1 MDAGADAKVR
11 VGSPPKN
18 SAFRRGVSV
27 PLKVKNELGYT
38 AYDLSL
44 RGGATGE
51 GFFSANFK
59 CFFGKVSRK
68 RLFLFLLFFCFF
80 WFRTGCEECREMLQ
94 EASWE
99 SKDFQGPRWSDSFLI
114 ISWWFD
120 GIQVSSFHEF
130 FTQTWGAWD
139 LCAGFVVS
147 KHATRCQV
155 ATFLKRPF
163 KGDLSDAHTSMW
175 RVKVPDSKT
184 ISRQS
189 KMARSCKGEFERKTV
204 LTSWLSCVIYWTSWA
219 FWSCGISRMFER

>member
-120 GIQVSSFHEF
+120 GIEVSSFHEF

-155 ATFLKRPF
+155 ATFLKLFQGRPF
-163 KGDLSDAHTSMW
+163 GCTYFN
-175 RVKVPDSKT
+175 VKVPDSKT
-184 ISRQS
+184 ISRS

-204 LTSWLSCVIYWTSWA
+204 FPLAFCVIYWTSWA